1 MNIVTLID
9 ELTKQDIRLSIK
21 GEKLLIDAPKG
32 VLTDTLTEI
41 LRRRKPEIIATLK
54 AANDPDHSVNLEGTS
69 WGWRIIH
76 QDGSEVKAF
85 FSLTV
90 TREQALS
97 QTPGAV
103 NAEPI
108 VDQKVSNTRVELAD
122 DLRRMIQAMGEYWR
136 YSDEDYKTAFEGA
149 RADPDQ
155 WRALCIEDAKR
166 FGWQVPEALTPG
178 ELEQA
183 VAEAV
188 AERRAILEHEARL
201 SAERADA
208 ITQLA
213 RSFYNHCFG
222 PATQT
227 GCCKPRSGSY
237 CDEGLRLRD
246 AYYEVA
252 S

>member
-32 VLTDTLTEI
+32 VLTDTLTEV
-41 LRRRKPEIIATLK
+41 LRRRKPEIVATLK
-54 AANDPDHSVNLEGTS
+54 AANDPDHPVTS
-69 WGWRIIH
+69 WGWRIVH
-76 QDGSEVKAF
+76 QDGSEVESF
-85 FSLTV
+85 FSPHV
-90 TREQALS
+90 TRDQALKL
-97 QTPGAV
+97 TPGAV

-108 VDQKVSNTRVELAD
+108 DNQRTDTRKELAD
-122 DLRRMIQAMGEYWR
+122 DLRRMIQAMGEHWH
-136 YSDEDYKTAFEGA
+136 YSDGDYATAYKGA
-149 RADPDQ
+149 RSDPDQ
-155 WRALCIEDAKR
+155 WRALCAEDSKR
-166 FGWQVPEALTPG
+166 FGWQVPKALTPG

-208 ITQLA
+208 VTKLA
-213 RSFYNHCFG
+213 TVFYRHVFG
-222 PATQT
+222 VAHET

-237 CDEGLRLRD
+237 CVEGLRLRD
-246 AYYEVA
+246 EYYEVA